1 MKYIA
6 KMMLALLAS
15 VTLVIP
21 AYAWDFSASGT
32 METTFNSTSTKADSG
47 ANASSAGSGVSS
59 TGKSLTLKSSNTN
72 GDHSS
77 SFSYVADWDGNLD
90 QTITVSGSKKVGK
103 WTGSADV
110 SYNLSEV
117 GCSNASYAYGTAGDA
132 GDNLTKGDNVTLSSG
147 TAAACAASQTGEDR
161 GAVTLTDGTMTI
173 KLGDSGH
180 LSNQNVS
187 ASSTAGG
194 SKSMDGADADLGI
207 GAMVGSFHGVSIG
220 YKVSDTISATVA
232 LQSTG
237 DQNDMLGAMDFVD
250 GETAVYGTTGTGVS
264 VSMAAGPAT
273 IGVTVA
279 NASTADLSGASGT
292 LKSTASAMGL
302 GVKIDLGDIDP
313 FFSYGDNSVK
323 AGTAANEGNNLTYKG
338 MDLGLTYALGSDTVV
353 VQFGNLEEGVGK
365 DDKPDK
371 YSWMEVGYNTT
382 LGPAALSLG
391 YGSRSQTDADKT
403 TAVLSGDGGTYSDIE
418 VKLSLSF

>member
-15 VTLVIP
+15 VTLVVP

-32 METTFNSTSTKADSG
+32 METTFNSTSTKADS
-47 ANASSAGSGVSS
+47 AAKASSAGSGVQS
-59 TGKSLTLKSSNTN
+59 TGKSLTLKSSNSD

-90 QTITVSGSKKVGK
+90 QTITVSGSKKAGK

-117 GCSNASYAYGTAGDA
+117 GCSNASYAYLDNGSSTGSGDNITISEGTA
-132 GDNLTKGDNVTLSSG
+132 T
-147 TAAACAASQTGEDR
+147 ACAASQTGEDR
-161 GAVTLTDGTMTI
+161 GAVTLTDGTLTI
-173 KLGDSGH
+173 KLGESGH

-187 ASSTAGG
+187 TGSTAGG
-194 SKSMDGADADLGI
+194 AQSMDSADADLGI
-207 GAMVGSFHGVSIG
+207 GAMVGSFHGVSVG

-232 LQSTG
+232 YQTTG

-250 GETAVYGTTGTGVS
+250 GEGSAYGTSGAGVS
-264 VSMAAGPAT
+264 VSMTAGPAA

-279 NASTADLSGASGT
+279 NASTADLSGAGGS

-323 AGTAANEGNNLTYKG
+323 AGTTANEGNNLTYKG
-338 MDLGLTYALGSDTVV
+338 MDMGLTYAMGSDTVV
-353 VQFGNLEEGVGK
+353 LQVGNLEEGVGK

-371 YSWMEVGYNTT
+371 YSWMEVGYNTN

-391 YGSRSQTDADKT
+391 YGSRTQADADKAT
-403 TAVLSGDGGTYSDIE
+403 GALSGDGGTYSDIE
-418 VKLSLSF
+418 LKLSLSF

>member
-32 METTFNSTSTKADSG
+32 METTFNSTSTKDDSD
-47 ANASSAGSGVSS
+47 AKASSAGSGVSS
-59 TGKSLTLKSSNTN
+59 TGKSLTLKSSHTD
-72 GDHSS
+72 GDHSAT
-77 SFSYVADWDGNLD
+77 FSYVADWDGNLD

-110 SYNLSEV
+110 SYNLDQP
-117 GCSNASYAYGTAGDA
+117 GCYQPDNGTALSGSNA
-132 GDNLTKGDNVTLSSG
+132 VT
-147 TAAACAASQTGEDR
+147 TCARGQSGEDR

-173 KLGDSGH
+173 KLGESGH
-180 LSNQNVS
+180 LSNQNAS
-187 ASSTAGG
+187 SSSTAGG
-194 SKSMDGADADLGI
+194 AKSMDGADADLGI
-207 GAMVGSFHGVSIG
+207 GAMVGSFHGVSVG
-220 YKVSDTISATVA
+220 YKVSDTISVTGAY
-232 LQSTG
+232 QSTG

-250 GETAVYGTTGTGVS
+250 NETAAYGTSGMGVS

-279 NASTADLSGASGT
+279 NASTSDLSGAGGT
-292 LKSTASAMGL
+292 AKTTASAMGL

-313 FFSYGDNSVK
+313 FFSYGDNSIK
-323 AGTAANEGNNLTYKG
+323 AGTSANEGQNKTYKG

-353 VQFGNLEEGVGK
+353 VQVGNLEEAVGK

-382 LGPAALSLG
+382 VGPAALSLG
-391 YGSRSQTDADKT
+391 YGSRSQADADKAT
-403 TAVLSGDGGTYSDIE
+403 GALSGDGGSYSDIE

>member
-6 KMMLALLAS
+6 KMMLAMLAS
-15 VTLVIP
+15 LTVVIP

-32 METTFNSTSTKADSG
+32 METTFNSTSSKTDSS
-47 ANASSAGSGVSS
+47 AKASSAGSGVLS
-59 TGKSLTLKSSNTN
+59 TGKALTLKSSNTD
-72 GDHSS
+72 GDHSA

-90 QTITVSGSKKVGK
+90 QTITVSGSKKAGK
-103 WTGSADV
+103 WTGSANV
-110 SYNLSEV
+110 SYNISMP
-117 GCSNASYAYGTAGDA
+117 GCTATN
-132 GDNLTKGDNVTLSSG
+132 GDNSTATSG
-147 TAAACAASQTGEDR
+147 CTAQTGEDR
-161 GAVTLTDGTMTI
+161 GAVTLTDGTLTI
-173 KLGDSGH
+173 KLGEAGH

-187 ASSTAGG
+187 SGSTAGG

-207 GAMVGSFHGVSIG
+207 GAMVGSFHGVSAG

-232 LQSTG
+232 YQSTG

-250 GETAVYGTTGTGVS
+250 GETTKYGTSGAGVS
-264 VSMAAGPAT
+264 VSLAAGPAA

-279 NASTADLSGASGT
+279 NASTADLSGEGGT
-292 LKSTASAMGL
+292 AKSTASAMGL

-323 AGTAANEGNNLTYKG
+323 AGTSANEGSNLSYKG
-338 MDLGLTYALGSDTVV
+338 MDVGLSYAMGSDTVV
-353 VQFGNLEEGVGK
+353 VQVGNLEEAVGK

-391 YGSRSQTDADKT
+391 YGSRSQTDADKAT
-403 TAVLSGDGGTYSDIE
+403 GALSGDGGTYSDIE